1 MFEACLISWC
11 VSHTPAGRWGR
22 NSSSDARVLLVV
34 TPLGVQ
40 IVLLSFVEHVFI
52 DVLHSSNCLGSS
64 ATHIVVLAT
73 FLQSAIVF
81 IDVHFVIDFNS
92 TGVVSR
98 SALFSLPLL
107 QNLLLGLSAENILK
121 LVQFQTLVRSFPDA
135 LDEDATL
142 ISSLPILSVLL
153 AVIADV
159 AEFIHVSGNDG
170 WNENVHMPILEY
182 LDSLIFLQ
190 LEIVQMIVVN
200 VNLVAQIYALSLLDL
215 DQRVSAHE
223 VRTLVSLKI

>member
-1 MFEACLISWC
+1 MER
-11 VSHTPAGRWGR
+11 T
-22 NSSSDARVLLVV
+22 
-34 TPLGVQ
+34 T
-40 IVLLSFVEHVFI
+40 
-52 DVLHSSNCLGSS
+52 
-64 ATHIVVLAT
+64 TY
-73 FLQSAIVF
+73 
-81 IDVHFVIDFNS
+81 
-92 TGVVSR
+92 
-98 SALFSLPLL
+98 
-107 QNLLLGLSAENILK
+107 
-121 LVQFQTLVRSFPDA
+121 LVRSFPDA

-159 AEFIHVSGNDG
+159 AEFIHVSGIDS

-223 VRTLVSLKI
+223 VRTLVSLKV